1 MRIPFWWQ
9 AMALVM
15 SSQAFGAAVSDASCS
30 ARSGAQVVPLIEL
43 YTSEGCSSCP
53 PADRWLSRNLQSFQ
67 ANSLAFHVDYW
78 DRLGWPDRFASAQHS
93 LRQRQR
99 VNAAGEQ
106 TVYTPQVMLGAQ
118 VQAPWRDDAQFRQT
132 LARQRQPAAIEMQ
145 LHIEPIGS
153 DRRVRVEVTPTATA
167 DGEASV
173 WLARYVD
180 DQSTVVRAGENSG
193 VTLHHD
199 RVVRRLW
206 GPWPL
211 RASPFSKAFELPHDP
226 EQGGFVL
233 VTQSARG
240 QVLQSLSLADASC
253 R

>member
-1 MRIPFWWQ
+1 MRIPSWWQ

-15 SSQAFGAAVSDASCS
+15 SSQTFDATAADASCS
-30 ARSGAQVVPLIEL
+30 ARSGAQVMPMIEL

-53 PADRWLSRNLQSFQ
+53 PADRWLSRNLQNFE
-67 ANSLAFHVDYW
+67 ANALAFHVDYW

-93 LRQRQR
+93 QRQRQR
-99 VNAAGEQ
+99 VNAAGERS
-106 TVYTPQVMLGAQ
+106 VYTPQVMLGAQ
-118 VQAPWRDDAQFRQT
+118 VQAPWRDDAQFRQP
-132 LARQRQPAAIEMQ
+132 LARQRQPATVEMQ

-153 DRRVRVEVTPTATA
+153 DRRVRVDVTPTATA
-167 DGEASV
+167 EGESSV

-180 DQSTVVRAGENSG
+180 DQSTVVRAGESGG

-199 RVVRRLW
+199 RVVHRLW

-211 RASPFSKAFELPHDP
+211 RASPLSKAIEMPPDP
-226 EQGGFVL
+226 EQGGFML
-233 VTQSARG
+233 FAQTARG
-240 QVLQSLSLADASC
+240 QVLQSLNLPDASC